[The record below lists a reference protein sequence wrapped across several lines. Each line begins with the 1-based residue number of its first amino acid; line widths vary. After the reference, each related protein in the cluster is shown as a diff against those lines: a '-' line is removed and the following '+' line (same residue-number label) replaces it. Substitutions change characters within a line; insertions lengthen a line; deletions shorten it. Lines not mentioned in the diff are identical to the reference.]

1 MLRRSWADVVEA
13 LKDRRKMVLFANAQ
27 LATVGNYD
35 GETMEL
41 VFPPG
46 KDFAAR
52 NVEEKRAE
60 LVEVLEALFGI
71 APKLL
76 CTVRAGM
83 VPEPEPESEDP
94 PSPEAAEELVKEQF
108 GAEVVEV
115 EED

>member
-13 LKDRRKMVLFANAQ
+13 LKERRKMVLFANAQ
-27 LATVGNYD
+27 LATVGTYD
-35 GETMEL
+35 GETLEL

-46 KDFAAR
+46 KEFGAKKIED
-52 NVEEKRAE
+52 KRGE

-71 APKLL
+71 TPKVL

-83 VPEPEPESEDP
+83 VPEAEPESDDP
-94 PSPEAAEELVKEQF
+94 PSPEAAEALVKEQF